1 MVVGDRDM
9 VGFVCE
15 KKMLGREGGGEE
27 EDIDRIW
34 QSMEVVGLRDF
45 GLSLTTVDWHSTS
58 TIGSP
63 VCV

>member
-1 MVVGDRDM
+1 MTRVSNRVR
-9 VGFVCE
+9 VICVWR
-15 KKMLGREGGGEE
+15 GREGGGG
-27 EDIDRIW
+27 EDIYRIW
-34 QSMEVVGLRDF
+34 QSIEVVGLRDF